1 MCPAPGLVARPSP
14 WLTCTT
20 IEYRRGPTSQ
30 CKIFRTPCAFY
41 WYPLRMAQK
50 TMVTVGVPMPRKMR
64 DKLKA
69 AARVQGMP
77 LATWLRHI
85 ALKAAGEAGR

>member
-1 MCPAPGLVARPSP
+1 
-14 WLTCTT
+14 
-20 IEYRRGPTSQ
+20 
-30 CKIFRTPCAFY
+30 
-41 WYPLRMAQK
+41 
-50 TMVTVGVPMPRKMR
+50 MPRKMR